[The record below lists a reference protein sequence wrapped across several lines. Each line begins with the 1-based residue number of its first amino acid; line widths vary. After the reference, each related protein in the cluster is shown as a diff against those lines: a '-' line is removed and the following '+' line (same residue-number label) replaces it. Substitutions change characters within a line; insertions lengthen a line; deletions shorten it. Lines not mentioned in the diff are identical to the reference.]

1 MYHVPSVEIG
11 GFSIAMLILIFIL
24 IRLDL
29 LRGLVRTNRA
39 CLFALVLRTPSPSTS
54 ITGATDAVKGGNT
67 SCHAEGEK
75 DRTSLKSFE

>member
-11 GFSIAMLILIFIL
+11 GFSIAMLILIHTYSFA
-24 IRLDL
+24 L